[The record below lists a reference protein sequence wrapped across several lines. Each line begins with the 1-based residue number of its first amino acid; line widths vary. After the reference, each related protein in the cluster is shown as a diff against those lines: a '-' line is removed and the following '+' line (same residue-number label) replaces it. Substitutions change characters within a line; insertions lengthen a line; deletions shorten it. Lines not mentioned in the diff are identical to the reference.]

1 MRQYRNNTKISCNV
15 LHGENT
21 KLSFLRYVNP
31 YSTKEFNHILPMH
44 EEIKHNLPD
53 KFSSGTS
60 LGKEKKMLAKM
71 LAVKCLV
78 KGQQALESD
87 PKNYLG
93 RVILK

>member
-1 MRQYRNNTKISCNV
+1 MRQYRNNTKISCNIS
-15 LHGENT
+15 HGENT
-21 KLSFLRYVNP
+21 TLSLLRYVYP
-31 YSTKEFNHILPMH
+31 YSTKEFNHILPTH
-44 EEIKHNLPD
+44 EEIKHNLPY

-60 LGKEKKMLAKM
+60 LEKKKMVAKM